1 VSIGLRVGRRADEGD
16 IQDMKFMMLV
26 KANSA
31 YEAGQPPPPGLME
44 AIAKMGAS
52 QQAKGILL
60 QSGGLAP
67 SSRGAR
73 VVVTKGKVSVK
84 DGPFAEVKELIG
96 GFAIMRAGSLEEA
109 KELGRAFMQVHVDVM
124 GPSFDGELEIRQL
137 FDQEQ

>member
-1 VSIGLRVGRRADEGD
+1 
-16 IQDMKFMMLV
+16 MMLV

-31 YEAGQPPPPGLME
+31 YEAGQPPPPALME

>member
-1 VSIGLRVGRRADEGD
+1 
-16 IQDMKFMMLV
+16 MKFMMMV

-31 YEAGQPPPPGLME
+31 YEAGQPPPPALDA
-44 AIAKMGAS
+44 AIGKLAAS
-52 QQAKGILL
+52 QQARGVLL

-73 VVVTKGKVSVK
+73 VVVTKGKVSIK

-96 GFAIMRAGSLEEA
+96 GFAILRADSLEEA
-109 KELGRAFMQVHVDVM
+109 KELGRAFMQLHVDVM

-137 FDQEQ
+137 FDGTE

>member
-1 VSIGLRVGRRADEGD
+1 
-16 IQDMKFMMLV
+16 MMLV

-44 AIAKMGAS
+44 AIAQMGAS

-73 VVVTKGKVSVK
+73 T
-84 DGPFAEVKELIG
+84 
-96 GFAIMRAGSLEEA
+96 
-109 KELGRAFMQVHVDVM
+109 
-124 GPSFDGELEIRQL
+124 
-137 FDQEQ
+137 